1 MKVYYDGRSEANSE
15 IILQQKDGGFK
26 GHKKTLGDVDELFE
40 QMVPICHQN
49 ISFFYRD
56 NNTSPLLTYT
66 AHGPTHSSVVFKYVP
81 EDINASQWTGHQ

>member
-1 MKVYYDGRSEANSE
+1 MKFYYDGRSEANSV

-49 ISFFYRD
+49 ISFFYRN
-56 NNTSPLLTYT
+56 NNTSPLLTCT
-66 AHGPTHSSVVFKYVP
+66 AHGPTHSSVFKYVP
-81 EDINASQWTGHQ
+81 EDISALQWTGHQ